1 MDITLIFLILVGVL
15 GLGALFM
22 ILNPKAPEKTIPQE
36 KIEGT
41 NFIPSQMFMGSDGLS
56 GIAVN
61 EQQQQICL
69 LGLPS
74 STPRI
79 LSSTQLVAS
88 LVVKNS
94 EILEQ
99 GVRSIPEDIPKW
111 FEQQQRNLQKHINE
125 LNHDPTAR
133 SNQRIDLIV
142 ILNDQEDPFHTV
154 NTLDMDTKEGGI
166 LFEKALSTARHWH
179 AILDG
184 LLLQADQFVNVQ
196 QEEISSDSPSQEA
209 VLAEL
214 ERLHGLVE
222 RKVLTQQEFTVQKNK
237 LLAAKA

>member
-1 MDITLIFLILVGVL
+1 MDFTVVFLILVGVI
-15 GLGALFM
+15 GLGAIFM
-22 ILNPKAPEKTIPQE
+22 ILHSKPPEKALPQE

-61 EQQQQICL
+61 EQQQTVCL

-74 STPRI
+74 ATPRI
-79 LSSTQLVAS
+79 LSSTQLVGS

-99 GVRSIPEDIPKW
+99 GVRSVPEDLPKW
-111 FEQQQRNLQKHINE
+111 FEQQQRSLQRHINQ
-125 LNHDPTAR
+125 LNHDPTGR
-133 SNQRIDLIV
+133 SNQRIDLIA
-142 ILNDQEDPFHTV
+142 ILHDPEDPFHTV

-166 LFEKALSTARHWH
+166 LFEKALGTARHWH

-184 LLLQADQFVNVQ
+184 LLLQADQFVNVRQ
-196 QEEISSDSPSQEA
+196 KTMPSDSLPQEA

-214 ERLHGLVE
+214 ERLQGLVE
-222 RKVLTQQEFTVQKNK
+222 QKILTQQEFNLQKNK
-237 LLAAKA
+237 LLATKA